1 MSSCFD
7 LTTNLSQLSYGVFS
21 QLSRHLDSQEL
32 WLDLFSDQEKNSA
45 YSLSVV
51 EKDKCLRLQEPG
63 AYLLRL
69 LGNRGQNVKSFL
81 AKLHSCAKIYGPK
94 MDIPQLILHRKFCP
108 VIWSRSEQIIV
119 YIDKNEEECLE
130 NTTSTNNNLSIINHR
145 LRLQCK
151 ASGFPTPRYQWLDD
165 DRKLE
170 GANQS
175 SLIIL
180 RCPCTARNVFR
191 CKIWNQVEENKEWSE
206 FYRAPGK
213 TFYSELISDI
223 VDLSSFAVPFAD
235 CENCYKQ
242 KMEELAKRLGNEQT
256 LGNNNNNLNLHE
268 DDPMT
273 TIAPEELI
281 ASDKVALIISNR
293 SYAPNMTNLITPHC
307 DAETLAD
314 ALQQL
319 NFKTVTL
326 GDLNL
331 SEMKQMINAY
341 KKLLGEGVYAIFYF
355 AGHGFEANGQC
366 YLLPIGAPANAYG
379 PQDCLSMDLVMNEL
393 RDFNPSLN
401 LILLDMCRRF
411 LPSNIDAFVA
421 YSERFRKGEIRINRN
436 TVYGY
441 ATSEGIGAYEVK
453 GEMNGVFMKYLKKR
467 IKQPRPLLDMLNK
480 VFLDIERDPKV
491 RDVQIP
497 ELRSNLTKQR
507 TLLDPLC
514 KDGHTTSYNHHTFHW
529 RTMHELP
536 IPVQIEFSELK
547 LQVTIWFDFCG
558 HFTNKVYVFSSVED
572 LIPKTDD
579 FQEFFEGKNKEIKN
593 EGNEGEDGRMLVSDC
608 KMPSEWALSHL
619 AYLRFP
625 EEFECSSPKM
635 CKDDAEGVSLC
646 VLLSHLQKAKGELT
660 CIVEIKDRQQ
670 KLIATK
676 ENQLLGHVLITR
688 IAGRK

>member
-69 LGNRGQNVKSFL
+69 LGNRGQNVKS
-81 AKLHSCAKIYGPK
+81 
-94 MDIPQLILHRKFCP
+94 P

-529 RTMHELP
+529 RTMH
-536 IPVQIEFSELK
+536 
-547 LQVTIWFDFCG
+547 G
-558 HFTNKVYVFSSVED
+558 VYVFSSVED

>member
-1 MSSCFD
+1 MSPCFD
-7 LTTNLSQLSYGVFS
+7 LTTNLSQLSYGIFS
-21 QLSRHLDSQEL
+21 QLSRQLDSQEL
-32 WLDLFSDQEKNSA
+32 WLDLFSDQEKSSA
-45 YSLSVV
+45 YSLSVA

-81 AKLHSCAKIYGPK
+81 AKLHSSAKIYGPK

-108 VIWSRSEQIIV
+108 VIWSRPEQIIV
-119 YIDKNEEECLE
+119 YIDKSEENLLDK
-130 NTTSTNNNLSIINHR
+130 NTSIDNSSIINQH

-151 ASGFPTPRYQWLDD
+151 ASGFPTPLYQWLDD

-191 CKIWNQVEENKEWSE
+191 CKVWNQVEEGKEWSE
-206 FYRAPGK
+206 FYRATGK

-242 KMEELAKRLGNEQT
+242 KMEELAKRLGDEQK
-256 LGNNNNNLNLHE
+256 LGNSNDNLNLHE

-293 SYAPNMTNLITPHC
+293 SYSPNMTNLITPHC

-366 YLLPIGAPANAYG
+366 YLLPIGAPANDYG
-379 PQDCLSMDLVMNEL
+379 PQDCLSMDLVMNEF
-393 RDFNPSLN
+393 RDFHPSLN

-411 LPSNIDAFVA
+411 LPLNIDAFVA
-421 YSERFRKGEIRINRN
+421 YSERFRQGEIKINRN

-572 LIPKTDD
+572 LIPKDED
-579 FQEFFEGKNKEIKN
+579 FQEFMEGKNKEDLNK
-593 EGNEGEDGRMLVSDC
+593 GEDGGMLVSDC
-608 KMPSEWALSHL
+608 KTCSEWALSHL

-646 VLLSHLQKAKGELT
+646 VLLSHLQKAKA
-660 CIVEIKDRQQ
+660 Q
-670 KLIATK
+670 KNFSLKKKYFLILRG
-676 ENQLLGHVLITR
+676 N
-688 IAGRK
+688 